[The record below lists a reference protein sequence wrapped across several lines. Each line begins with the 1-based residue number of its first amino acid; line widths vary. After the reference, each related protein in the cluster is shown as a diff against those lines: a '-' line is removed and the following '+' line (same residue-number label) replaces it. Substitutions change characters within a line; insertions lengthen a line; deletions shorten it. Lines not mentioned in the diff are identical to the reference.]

1 MCSSESAIDAAVAL
15 GLPLALRTGLAD
27 IDKVLHNDLQY
38 GELSEIVGASGAG
51 KTQLCYNLVAHY
63 LLHTKFSVAWLDS
76 NGSFR
81 AHRLQ
86 EYIAGCDGSLD
97 DSVDSF
103 LERVAVTRVTDQMQ
117 LIEALELID
126 DYFEDY
132 CIRLVIIDNTFEMF
146 DERLLGEGVGRSAI
160 MTMILN
166 RIDTLTGAGCTVVT
180 TSSITQEEDE
190 RRELMK
196 TWIQHLRGRV
206 LLEDDGGI
214 RIILSL
220 NLIENAGP
228 LLRAGRAAHAPQALR
243 ARNFST
249 DCAEGLYC
257 RRDGETA
264 SLLLLCRRISKHT
277 STSMCMSVLFFGTR
291 RFTAAVLLPD
301 HPLWASKH
309 RIFMSDRFERL

>member
-97 DSVDSF
+97 DSVD
-103 LERVAVTRVTDQMQ
+103 
-117 LIEALELID
+117 
-126 DYFEDY
+126 YFEDY

-180 TSSITQEEDE
+180 TSSIMELRITQEEDE

-220 NLIENAGP
+220 NVPE
-228 LLRAGRAAHAPQALR
+228 
-243 ARNFST
+243 
-249 DCAEGLYC
+249 
-257 RRDGETA
+257 
-264 SLLLLCRRISKHT
+264 
-277 STSMCMSVLFFGTR
+277 
-291 RFTAAVLLPD
+291 
-301 HPLWASKH
+301 
-309 RIFMSDRFERL
+309 

>member
-220 NLIENAGP
+220 NKDCI
-228 LLRAGRAAHAPQALR
+228 AAEMARQPRFFFSVEEYQSTQALQ
-243 ARNFST
+243 
-249 DCAEGLYC
+249 CACLSCSLAPEDSQRQCCFQITRCGLQNIEY
-257 RRDGETA
+257 
-264 SLLLLCRRISKHT
+264 S
-277 STSMCMSVLFFGTR
+277 
-291 RFTAAVLLPD
+291 
-301 HPLWASKH
+301 
-309 RIFMSDRFERL
+309 